1 MTSENGV
8 IKRHKRRRNS
18 RRPPLILTTTTLLLL
33 LLPITITTAY
43 LGPTHCTKP
52 GTSATSALQSQTK
65 GYSTF
70 NHLLFDL
77 TSLASTF
84 RNGQPI
90 PNERLKFQLCPNTI
104 INLDDTSLPLGHLP
118 IAIPRVTIQCGE
130 SGERSN
136 SCTIRGGGKHSP
148 SYQNWNQA
156 SKLKETLA
164 GIVGGGSESV
174 AQVYVYGKDA
184 YEVTLRGLTFDNGVN
199 GEEMERYR
207 EYVNVFG
214 VESVMMDD
222 FVAGGRMEGD
232 GGSNG
237 NGENVEEELL
247 SSGSGFSSRR
257 ATITDESLQ
266 YDGGHDKQYERSSH
280 QNNRQEQ
287 EAASIPPAYRF
298 AAVAVRGNG
307 YGDDAGA
314 RIITIEDCK
323 FQWHRGYA
331 ILVSPGIQ
339 EPTLPKVPASAVVNT
354 VAQTFNNNGNNNN
367 NNVISASNNIM
378 GETATTNEGGARR
391 RLNLLDNGA
400 NFIPSDGKV
409 SYYDNT
415 ASINYLDSRRVMI
428 TKTEFVN
435 NIAAVNNVA
444 GLVTSAYSLTMTDC
458 FFQSNDAK
466 AMVFAYNNDALV
478 KNTIFTDNKVDTATI
493 VLASPEGS
501 KRTSSTPTHLVEQ
514 TCFLGSN
521 VGMSNVLATDVE
533 ATGFGQRENHAAG
546 TQFSWV
552 SNCEGAAAESL
563 GHECLESG
571 KCDGTCVRFDS
582 EQCLADMTK
591 THHSAASRTTHHLG
605 WAIAV
610 SISSLVIFG

>member
-1 MTSENGV
+1 
-8 IKRHKRRRNS
+8 
-18 RRPPLILTTTTLLLL
+18 
-33 LLPITITTAY
+33 
-43 LGPTHCTKP
+43 
-52 GTSATSALQSQTK
+52 
-65 GYSTF
+65 
-70 NHLLFDL
+70 
-77 TSLASTF
+77 
-84 RNGQPI
+84 
-90 PNERLKFQLCPNTI
+90 
-104 INLDDTSLPLGHLP
+104 
-118 IAIPRVTIQCGE
+118 
-130 SGERSN
+130 
-136 SCTIRGGGKHSP
+136 
-148 SYQNWNQA
+148 
-156 SKLKETLA
+156 
-164 GIVGGGSESV
+164 VGGGSESV
-174 AQVYVYGKDA
+174 AQIYVYGKDA
-184 YEVTLRGLTFDNGVN
+184 YEVTLKGLTFDNGVV

-207 EYVNVFG
+207 EFVNVFG
-214 VESVMMDD
+214 MESVRTDD
-222 FVAGGRMEGD
+222 FVAGGMMETD
-232 GGSNG
+232 

-247 SSGSGFSSRR
+247 SSGSGFGSRR
-257 ATITDESLQ
+257 TSSTSEILQ
-266 YDGGHDKQYERSSH
+266 HDDGDHDNQYQSSTH
-280 QNNRQEQ
+280 QNNRHAQE
-287 EAASIPPAYRF
+287 EASIPPAYRF

-339 EPTLPKVPASAVVNT
+339 EPTLPKVPASAVING
-354 VAQTFNNNGNNNN
+354 AQTNT
-367 NNVISASNNIM
+367 NVNSGNNIM
-378 GETATTNEGGARR
+378 GETATNQGGARK
-391 RLNLLDNGA
+391 LNLLDNGA

-478 KNTIFTDNKVDTATI
+478 KNTIFTENKVEVSTI
-493 VLASPEGS
+493 ILASPEGS
-501 KRTSSTPTHLVEQ
+501 KRISSGPTHLIEQ

-533 ATGFGQRENHAAG
+533 TTGFGQRENHAAG

-552 SNCEGAAAESL
+552 SNCEGAAAEAH
-563 GHECLESG
+563 GHECLETG
-571 KCDGTCVRFDS
+571 KCDGTCVRFES

-591 THHSAASRTTHHLG
+591 THHSGASGAINHLG
-605 WAIAV
+605 LAMAV
-610 SISSLVIFG
+610 LTSSLVFFGLC

>member
-1 MTSENGV
+1 M
-8 IKRHKRRRNS
+8 
-18 RRPPLILTTTTLLLL
+18 
-33 LLPITITTAY
+33 
-43 LGPTHCTKP
+43 
-52 GTSATSALQSQTK
+52 
-65 GYSTF
+65 
-70 NHLLFDL
+70 
-77 TSLASTF
+77 
-84 RNGQPI
+84 
-90 PNERLKFQLCPNTI
+90 
-104 INLDDTSLPLGHLP
+104 
-118 IAIPRVTIQCGE
+118 TIQCGE

-148 SYQNWNQA
+148 SYTNWNEA
-156 SKLKETLA
+156 PKLKDTLA

-184 YEVTLRGLTFDNGVN
+184 YEVTLRGLTFDNGVV
-199 GEEMERYR
+199 GEEMERYK
-207 EYVNVFG
+207 EFVNVFG
-214 VESVMMDD
+214 LESVMTDD
-222 FVAGGRMEGD
+222 FVAGGRMKTDNG
-232 GGSNG
+232 GGSSS

-247 SSGSGFSSRR
+247 SSGSGFSGRRTAATETQNDGDHDNQNESRN
-257 ATITDESLQ
+257 
-266 YDGGHDKQYERSSH
+266 H
-280 QNNRQEQ
+280 QSNRQAQ

-339 EPTLPKVPASAVVNT
+339 EPTLPKVPASAIMNN
-354 VAQTFNNNGNNNN
+354 AQT
-367 NNVISASNNIM
+367 NNVNNIVNSGSNNIIM
-378 GETATTNEGGARR
+378 GETAINNGGTRK
-391 RLNLLDNGA
+391 LNLLDNGA

-478 KNTIFTDNKVDTATI
+478 KNTIFTENKVEVSTI
-493 VLASPEGS
+493 ILASPEGS
-501 KRTSSTPTHLVEQ
+501 KRISSGPTHLIEQ

-533 ATGFGQRENHAAG
+533 TTGFGQRENHAAG

-552 SNCEGAAAESL
+552 SNCEGAAAEAH
-563 GHECLESG
+563 GHECLETG
-571 KCDGTCVRFDS
+571 RCDGTCVRFDS

-591 THHSAASRTTHHLG
+591 THHSGASSAMNHFG
-605 WAIAV
+605 WVMAV
-610 SISSLVIFG
+610 SISSLVTFGLC

>member
-1 MTSENGV
+1 M
-8 IKRHKRRRNS
+8 
-18 RRPPLILTTTTLLLL
+18 
-33 LLPITITTAY
+33 
-43 LGPTHCTKP
+43 
-52 GTSATSALQSQTK
+52 
-65 GYSTF
+65 
-70 NHLLFDL
+70 
-77 TSLASTF
+77 
-84 RNGQPI
+84 
-90 PNERLKFQLCPNTI
+90 
-104 INLDDTSLPLGHLP
+104 
-118 IAIPRVTIQCGE
+118 TIQCGE

-148 SYQNWNQA
+148 SYTNWNEA
-156 SKLKETLA
+156 PKLKDTLA

-184 YEVTLRGLTFDNGVN
+184 YEVTLKGLTFDNGVV

-207 EYVNVFG
+207 EFVNVFG
-214 VESVMMDD
+214 MQSVMTDD
-222 FVAGGRMEGD
+222 FVARGRTETD
-232 GGSNG
+232 SE
-237 NGENVEEELL
+237 GENVEEELL
-247 SSGSGFSSRR
+247 SSGSGFGNRR
-257 ATITDESLQ
+257 TLTTETQ
-266 YDGGHDKQYERSSH
+266 NDGGDHDNQYQSSTH
-280 QNNRQEQ
+280 QNNRQAQ
-287 EAASIPPAYRF
+287 EEASIPPAYRF

-323 FQWHRGYA
+323 FEWHRGYA
-331 ILVSPGIQ
+331 VLVSPGIQ
-339 EPTLPKVPASAVVNT
+339 EPTLPKVPASAVINA
-354 VAQTFNNNGNNNN
+354 AQMNNNINSG
-367 NNVISASNNIM
+367 SNIM
-378 GETATTNEGGARR
+378 GESATNQGGARK
-391 RLNLLDNGA
+391 LNLLDNGA

-458 FFQSNDAK
+458 FFQNNDAK

-478 KNTIFTDNKVDTATI
+478 KNTIFTENKVEVSTI
-493 VLASPEGS
+493 ILASPEGS
-501 KRTSSTPTHLVEQ
+501 KRISSGPTHLIEQ

-533 ATGFGQRENHAAG
+533 TTGFGQRENHAAG

-552 SNCEGAAAESL
+552 SNCEGAAAESR
-563 GHECLESG
+563 GHECLETG
-571 KCDGTCVRFDS
+571 KCDGTCVRFES

-591 THHSAASRTTHHLG
+591 THHSGARSGVISRSSWVTAFL
-605 WAIAV
+605 
-610 SISSLVIFG
+610 ISSLVIFGLC